1 MSKPSAAFK
10 VIRGVLCAIFCV
22 FALLPVYAALIVALT
37 PYANMLEPQLFPH
50 YFAIGNFWE
59 AFLSIGRNVLNS
71 FLYAAFATVLTTVIA
86 VPAAYCLARYRFAG
100 RKAVS
105 FALMLTQM
113 MAGIVVLPTRTI
125 PQGITAML
133 NFDPDAAVDA
143 NTINMM
149 AAADK
154 VSTGL
159 ITYAARDSEFDG
171 KPIKK
176 GEIMDAIWVDV
187 AKTTYRLA
195 RSMVKKDTSFITLI
209 SGCDVS
215 EEEAQRTTE
224 LVQAKV
230 GDSIEVTLING
241 GQPVYYYM
249 ISVE

>member
-113 MAGIVVLPTRTI
+113 MAGIVVLLVLAGVSMI
-125 PQGITAML
+125 DL
-133 NFDPDAAVDA
+133 LAA
-143 NTINMM
+143 
-149 AAADK
+149 
-154 VSTGL
+154 
-159 ITYAARDSEFDG
+159 
-171 KPIKK
+171 
-176 GEIMDAIWVDV
+176 
-187 AKTTYRLA
+187 
-195 RSMVKKDTSFITLI
+195 
-209 SGCDVS
+209 
-215 EEEAQRTTE
+215 
-224 LVQAKV
+224 
-230 GDSIEVTLING
+230 
-241 GQPVYYYM
+241 
-249 ISVE
+249 

>member
-113 MAGIVVLPTRTI
+113 MAGIVVLPTLYKILNGLGLLNSRAVLVVVFAAFNLALVVTI
-125 PQGITAML
+125 LQGYFATL
-133 NFDPDAAVDA
+133 PTGLDE
-143 NTINMM
+143 
-149 AAADK
+149 AAA
-154 VSTGL
+154 
-159 ITYAARDSEFDG
+159 IDG
-171 KPIKK
+171 
-176 GEIMDAIWVDV
+176 
-187 AKTTYRLA
+187 
-195 RSMVKKDTSFITLI
+195 
-209 SGCDVS
+209 
-215 EEEAQRTTE
+215 
-224 LVQAKV
+224 
-230 GDSIEVTLING
+230 
-241 GQPVYYYM
+241 
-249 ISVE
+249 